1 MSLAP
6 VSVFEK
12 SMSEPLTIDP
22 QGAASLTQN
31 WAGQAI
37 ETTGALLLV
46 IAAVLG
52 VSLLLRHLQR
62 RAGGNSGQLQVLHAL
77 AVGSKDRVLLIQVGG
92 DQILLGLG
100 SNGLRHLH
108 TLSEPVVAA
117 AEGEV
122 GNQNS
127 FTDTL
132 KAITGKTET

>member
-62 RAGGNSGQLQVLHAL
+62 KAGGNTGQLQVLARARRWFQRPRPVDSGGQRPGL
-77 AVGSKDRVLLIQVGG
+77 ARTRQ
-92 DQILLGLG
+92 QW
-100 SNGLRHLH
+100 
-108 TLSEPVVAA
+108 PA
-117 AEGEV
+117 
-122 GNQNS
+122 S
-127 FTDTL
+127 FTHPVGTRSRRS
-132 KAITGKTET
+132 